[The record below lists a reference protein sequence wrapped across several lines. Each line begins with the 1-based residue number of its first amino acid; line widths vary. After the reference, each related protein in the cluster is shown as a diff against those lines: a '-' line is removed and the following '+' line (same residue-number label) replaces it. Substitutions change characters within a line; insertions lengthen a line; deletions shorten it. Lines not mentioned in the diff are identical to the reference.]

1 MAKKVT
7 AFLPVFGGNRTNAER
22 PGELLGKCDWIGVP
36 FAGGMPEVPY
46 LQARSIVVNDLHRH
60 IVNCARACRDYSA
73 GMVEYLEQTI
83 FHPDELA
90 RAQKY
95 CKDIELARFVTNEDV
110 RAEVDGVNGCHF
122 GSAVRYFITQWIGR
136 SGNGSTP
143 KELEGNI
150 STRWTASGGDS
161 NTRFRSATNAIHD
174 FAREFRRCSFVCLD
188 FRKFLEQVNDSETTG
203 LYLDA
208 PWPDAGDEYLH
219 PFTEQDQNELW
230 GALSRFRNARIVLRF
245 GEHGKIRSLYR
256 EQDGWRWI
264 EASGRTQG
272 NSKQT
277 EWFITRRCGSES

>member
-22 PGELLGKCDWIGVP
+22 PGELLGRCDWIGVP

-60 IVNCARACRDYSA
+60 IVNCARACRDLGF
-73 GMVEYLEQTI
+73 GMVEYLKKTV
-83 FHPDELA
+83 FHPDELV
-90 RAQKY
+90 RAQEY
-95 CKDIELARFVTNEDV
+95 CKKIDLPSHMSDIDIRGELD
-110 RAEVDGVNGCHF
+110 CHF
-122 GSAVRYFITQWIGR
+122 GAAVSYFITQWMGR

-143 KELEGNI
+143 KELEGNL

-161 NTRFRSATNAIHD
+161 NTRFRSATDAIAD
-174 FAREFRRCSFVCLD
+174 FVREFQRCSFTCLD
-188 FRKFLEQVNDSETTG
+188 FRKFLEPVRDDAGTG
-203 LYLDA
+203 LYLDP

-230 GALSRFRNARIVLRF
+230 GAVSRFRNARIVLRF

-272 NSKQT
+272 NNKQT